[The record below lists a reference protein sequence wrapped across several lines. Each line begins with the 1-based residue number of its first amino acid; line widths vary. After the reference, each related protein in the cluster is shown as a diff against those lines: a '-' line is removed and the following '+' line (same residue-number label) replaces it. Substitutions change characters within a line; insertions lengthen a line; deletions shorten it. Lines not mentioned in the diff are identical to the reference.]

1 MVSAHFRNATL
12 PRIGSDKTAQRVS
25 SPAVVIGLGS
35 TSCQIVKR
43 LEDVADGWS
52 YTDRKNLGFLY
63 MDTREATRGE
73 ISRSSR
79 FIALTLPHFSNLRD
93 ARPWITECVPEL
105 KYLSLSRE
113 GALGTL
119 ANAGVAARFNYS
131 TIQGHI
137 DSLLEQVCPYYEGT
151 TYLRVHVVSFLGGG
165 TSGAL
170 PVLLA
175 ALAEARGTSYNFSV
189 VLHLLL
195 PQRGMS
201 RDPESTYPLQ
211 LRNTYS
217 TLQFLRSTTGKVAG
231 KGQFTGKDSFTVTV
245 YPDKKVEAMGPHF
258 DVSILHRSPKD
269 SLPVQRTHVARILED
284 LVADAYGTGQDWWA
298 RFHETMREANNKEDA
313 RFGSISSRE
322 VGLLDSFFV
331 QTAKQ
336 YLQQQWRSGQ

>member
-1 MVSAHFRNATL
+1 MVSSRFRNAAL
-12 PRIGSDKTAQRVS
+12 PRIGSDKTAQRVA

-43 LEDVADGWS
+43 LEDIADGWS

-93 ARPWITECVPEL
+93 SRPWITECVPGL
-105 KYLSLSRE
+105 KFLSLSRE
-113 GALGTL
+113 GA
-119 ANAGVAARFNYS
+119 F
-131 TIQGHI
+131 QGHI
-137 DSLLEQVCPYYEGT
+137 DSLLEQVCPSYEGI

-189 VLHLLL
+189 VLLLLL

-231 KGQFTGKDSFTVTV
+231 KGQFTGKDSFTLTV
-245 YPDKKVEAMGPHF
+245 YPDKKV
-258 DVSILHRSPKD
+258 
-269 SLPVQRTHVARILED
+269 
-284 LVADAYGTGQDWWA
+284 
-298 RFHETMREANNKEDA
+298 
-313 RFGSISSRE
+313 
-322 VGLLDSFFV
+322 
-331 QTAKQ
+331 
-336 YLQQQWRSGQ
+336 